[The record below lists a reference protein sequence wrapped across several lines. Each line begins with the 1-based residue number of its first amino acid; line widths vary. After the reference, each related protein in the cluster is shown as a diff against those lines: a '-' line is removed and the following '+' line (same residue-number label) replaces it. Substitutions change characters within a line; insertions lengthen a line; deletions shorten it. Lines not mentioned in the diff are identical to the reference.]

1 MIMNYVLSFCKI
13 TAASRI
19 FSRNFY
25 LPLLK
30 PLTPKDAL
38 RTFKITGKWLLGSK
52 IQHYIPVLLNHKKKR
67 QKKVKNYGKVKHQEN
82 SGYTYMTPVLDPLN
96 ENHEILM
103 NILNSK
109 EGEGAFVYTVNDRMY
124 NIVFSSQ
131 LELAIRDGDIIDIIV
146 SQSNDK
152 ILIKLKN
159 FKKIPVELDFYSGG
173 SDELLNGEG
182 GTSIDEE
189 QFHHHGKYTMKL
201 AKIFEA
207 KEQEADEWEMEM
219 LKIVAK
225 KKRQRGEGTQ
235 EWNEMVNES
244 IQNLDWQQFEV
255 DAKKVID
262 QIMEPVVEEHIGM
275 QVEDLEKTKNVA
287 DFINKNSMMDQLPSM
302 IEIPDVVKNM
312 ATATF
317 YDLESIKSDGSEEDV
332 FPKLSGIK
340 VVLSSGKE
348 CFIPGQM
355 VKSEDGDVF
364 VPGQTIK
371 TEFGFEYAPGITIN
385 MNNMP
390 ALIKG
395 LIMGEDNEKPMFVPT
410 ESTITSDGQLTFIT
424 NPSERAKNL
433 KPKKIFVKRKKAKT
447 DVNGKKKKRKSPE
460 KHISELLK
468 QSDKPEQ
475 LEGDLEIQKTE
486 KIVGLDYI
494 HEIEGICHTE
504 IFNSYNEDSSVM
516 ESTNEASLME
526 DIMGSEI
533 CSESEEQD
541 IIEYQRKPVEE
552 IKPIDDGINKVI
564 AKLEDKKYALQEKLE
579 ALRRLT
585 ITLENS
591 VTFVGND
598 EVMQAAQKISP
609 QVDKIEKISDIL
621 LAMCRKTYSFRER
634 HDMKINNV
642 NYSSEFSGQDRFDE
656 AESKY
661 NSLSSELKTTLK
673 SAIYAA
679 NEVFKTRSKDQLLAL
694 TTISDLLLEPL
705 RDKNILEELCNAMN
719 TNLDRNEVCTSLFKD
734 LTTEIIET
742 KLSILKHAVDSFNL
756 NGISDELIDA
766 LFKVVN
772 TDGSNFSAVFKKL
785 VKNNQILTKNVMRQL
800 NQSVLDTLDSD
811 ASASSVLS
819 EYIINSVQQYSQ
831 DCLLHLFV
839 SADQYEIRNF
849 ISEAIALAMSLD
861 MTETFEELQEMAAEK
876 EINIMCCE
884 GYTLDF
890 LKRLTIIRELCKRD
904 YSLKNALERL
914 KRKPECGKTDPRIR
928 QLVVESAVITFH
940 RKPLRNSTDI
950 PLKLF
955 QRLNWLAIEDY
966 VTRNTGGL
974 LSKPVLVSRRGI
986 QAVVPQEAEKN
997 VLAGRVSYT
1006 LIDERGMNNFKPMH
1020 MFSNALKLGKSKE
1033 ELNSYNH
1040 EGGITDKSKE
1050 RDKDSPR
1057 RLTNDVRRN
1066 SGALA
1071 SITKARML
1079 A

>member
-1 MIMNYVLSFCKI
+1 MNYVLSFCKI

-52 IQHYIPVLLNHKKKR
+52 IQHYIPVLLNHSKKR
-67 QKKVKNYGKVKHQEN
+67 PTKVKNYGKIKHKEN
-82 SGYTYMTPVLDPLN
+82 SAYTYMTPVLDPLN
-96 ENHEILM
+96 ENHEILS

-109 EGEGAFVYTVNDRMY
+109 EGDGAFVYTVNDRMY

-131 LELAIRDGDIIDIIV
+131 LEHAIRDGDIIDIIV

-159 FKKIPVELDFYSGG
+159 FKKIPVELDFYSG
-173 SDELLNGEG
+173 SDDLFNGEG
-182 GTSIDEE
+182 GTSIEEE
-189 QFHHHGKYTMKL
+189 QCHHYGKYTMKL

-235 EWNEMVNES
+235 EWNDMVTES

-287 DFINKNSMMDQLPSM
+287 NFIIQNSMMDQLPSM
-302 IEIPDVVKNM
+302 TEIPDVVKNM
-312 ATATF
+312 ASATF
-317 YDLESIKSDGSEEDV
+317 YELEWKSDGTDDDSL
-332 FPKLSGIK
+332 PKLSGIK
-340 VVLSSGKE
+340 VTLSSGKE

-385 MNNMP
+385 MNNTP
-390 ALIKG
+390 TLIKG
-395 LIMGEDNEKPMFVPT
+395 LIMGEDNEKPMFLPT

-433 KPKKIFVKRKKAKT
+433 KPKKIFVKRKKAKS

-460 KHISELLK
+460 KLMSEL
-468 QSDKPEQ
+468 SDDINQ
-475 LEGDLEIQKTE
+475 LE
-486 KIVGLDYI
+486 LDSSR
-494 HEIEGICHTE
+494 IEDGASPDRIE
-504 IFNSYNEDSSVM
+504 SKSEAAINEDNSVL
-516 ESTNEASLME
+516 ESINEVSLADDNTDSQLCS
-526 DIMGSEI
+526 DI
-533 CSESEEQD
+533 EEQE
-541 IIEYQRKPVEE
+541 IVEYQRKEVEP

-564 AKLEDKKYALQEKLE
+564 AKLEDKKSALQEKLE
-579 ALRRLT
+579 ALRKLT
-585 ITLENS
+585 VTLENS

-598 EVMQAAQKISP
+598 EVMQAAQKICSRA
-609 QVDKIEKISDIL
+609 DKIEKVSDIL
-621 LAMCRKTYSFRER
+621 LVLCRRAYSFIER

-642 NYSSEFSGQDRFDE
+642 NYSSEFSGQDILDE

-661 NSLSSELKTTLK
+661 NYLSTNLKTTLK

-679 NEVFKTRSKDQLLAL
+679 NEVFKSRAKDQLLAL
-694 TTISDLLLEPL
+694 NTISDLLAGPL
-705 RDKNILEELCNAMN
+705 RDKNILEELCTVMN

-734 LTTEIIET
+734 LTQEIIET
-742 KLSILKHAVDSFNL
+742 KLSILKHSVDSFKVE
-756 NGISDELIDA
+756 GISDVL
-766 LFKVVN
+766 VN
-772 TDGSNFSAVFKKL
+772 RLMQVLNSDGNNFAAVFKKL
-785 VKNNQILTKNVMRQL
+785 VKNNHVLTHHVMRQL
-800 NQSVLDTLDSD
+800 SQSVLDTLDSD
-811 ASASSVLS
+811 AAASEILS
-819 EYIINSVQQYSQ
+819 EYVINSTQEYSQ
-831 DCLLHLFV
+831 DCLLNLFV

-849 ISEAIALAMSLD
+849 LSEAIALATSLE
-861 MTETFEELQEMAAEK
+861 MTETSEELQEMSSEK
-876 EINIMCCE
+876 EVNIMCCE
-884 GYTLDF
+884 SDTLDF

-914 KRKPECGKTDPRIR
+914 KKKPECGRTDPRIR
-928 QLVVESAVITFH
+928 QLVIESALVTFH
-940 RKPLRNSTDI
+940 RKPLRNSTEI

-955 QRLNWLAIEDY
+955 QHLNWLAIEDQ
-966 VTRNTGGL
+966 VTRSTGGL
-974 LSKPVLVSRRGI
+974 QSKPVLVSRRGI

-997 VLAGRVSYT
+997 VLAGRVPYS
-1006 LIDERGMNNFKPMH
+1006 LIDERGTNSFKPMH
-1020 MFSNALKLGKSKE
+1020 MFSNALKIGKSRD
-1033 ELNSYNH
+1033 ELNAHNYDN
-1040 EGGITDKSKE
+1040 GIMDKTKE
-1050 RDKDSPR
+1050 RDRDSPR
-1057 RLTNDVRRN
+1057 RLSNDVRRD
-1066 SGALA
+1066 SGALT
-1071 SITKARML
+1071 SIARARMV